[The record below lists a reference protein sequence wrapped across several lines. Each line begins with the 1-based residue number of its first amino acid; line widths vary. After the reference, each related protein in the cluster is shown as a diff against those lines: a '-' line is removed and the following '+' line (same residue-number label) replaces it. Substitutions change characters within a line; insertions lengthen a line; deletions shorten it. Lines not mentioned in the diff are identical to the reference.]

1 MPLRLRPASIHQLN
15 IFKCVVENGGFSA
28 AQGKLNMSAASI
40 SLGMKELE
48 GHIGMKLCQ
57 RGRSGF
63 KITEHGQRVYEAAEV
78 VFAAMDDLNLALS
91 HIRKELV
98 GEIRIA
104 IQDNLAT
111 SPDFLLPESLA
122 QFNARENQVSFRF
135 DEAMSSEQAH
145 GVLDGRYHLAIGV
158 FQHRVAGLRYEKLF
172 DEEVGLYCAHS
183 HPLFSVPDDEI
194 DLQAIQSFKH
204 VGAGHIEGILQP
216 IEKLASTPSAVT
228 ENMDA
233 LAILLLSGG
242 YLGRLPKHFAKLWV
256 DKNLMKRLMPDQISD
271 TVELCLIT
279 KRGAHQPH
287 IVDTFLKDLTECHN
301 LGQCPMSIRSGTN
314 KSTSVGN

>member
-1 MPLRLRPASIHQLN
+1 MRLRLRPASIHQLN
-15 IFKCVVENGGFSA
+15 IFKCIVENGGFSA

-48 GHIGMKLCQ
+48 GQIGMKLCQ

-63 KITEHGQRVYEAAEV
+63 KITEHGQRVYDAAEV

-104 IQDNLAT
+104 LQDNLAT
-111 SPDFLLPESLA
+111 SPAFRLSESLA

-145 GVLDGRYHLAIGV
+145 GVLNGRYHLAIGV

-194 DLQAIQSFKH
+194 SLQSIQSCNYISS
-204 VGAGHIEGILQP
+204 GSIEGTLSA
-216 IEKLASTPSAVT
+216 IERVTPTPTPSAVT

-256 DKNLMKRLMPDQISD
+256 DKNLMKPLMPDQISD
-271 TVELCLIT
+271 NVEFYLIT

-287 IVDTFLKDLTECHN
+287 IVDTFLKDLKACHN
-301 LGQCPMSIRSGTN
+301 LEP
-314 KSTSVGN
+314 